1 MHSVDKLLLHLNSSN
16 AAGSDE
22 PQPRLLKELKTGIVL
37 ILTIILQKSLNIQG
51 IPYNWKTVHI
61 VSIYKKG
68 TKYNSEN
75 YDFSDMHLLQ
85 TTIFWDN

>member
-1 MHSVDKLLLHLNSSN
+1 MDN
-16 AAGSDE
+16 
-22 PQPRLLKELKTGIVL
+22 
-37 ILTIILQKSLNIQG
+37 SLNIQG

-85 TTIFWDN
+85 TTIFWNN

>member
-1 MHSVDKLLLHLNSSN
+1 MVACQHLCILYLFDISLKAFQCIIQCSDFISVDLE
-16 AAGSDE
+16 SDYL
-22 PQPRLLKELKTGIVL
+22 P
-37 ILTIILQKSLNIQG
+37 LNIQG

>member
-61 VSIYKKG
+61 VSIYKIHEH
-68 TKYNSEN
+68 SEKTFLRN
-75 YDFSDMHLLQ
+75 V
-85 TTIFWDN
+85 